1 MADGKVVFEIDAD
14 NSKYKKKMKTVKE
27 EALTVTNG
35 IGSAFGA
42 MTDKINSS
50 TDKMGDTITVPL
62 RKMADDG
69 EQQISK
75 LSKLSVAAAA
85 AISAAFVAMTKAVAS
100 AIGSA
105 IKTGMTYN
113 AQIETYE
120 AAFTTMLGSAEK
132 AADLMEQL
140 KQKAAAT
147 PFELEDL
154 AEATQLLL
162 NYGFTQEEV
171 MDKMSML
178 GDIAQGSSEK
188 MTRIATAYGQMSSA
202 GKVSLEDVK
211 QMIEAGFNPLQEIT
225 ESTGESMASL
235 YKRIEK
241 GTISVDEI
249 TAAMERATSQGGKYY
264 KSMETQ
270 SKTLN
275 GQLSTLKDNANS
287 FLGAMTSGLA
297 EVAKNDILP
306 ALNEE
311 LERLTRSV
319 TSGKLKPSIDKL
331 SAAFSD
337 LAKKAIDA
345 ASKALPKLIDA
356 FAWFV
361 DNLDTIIGLVKTA
374 VYTFSTFKTLNN
386 VLNVLTSLQT
396 AFKQT
401 SSALT
406 ALTLMYTEAAFS
418 NASFVATLSTGQI
431 IIGVLTGKITL
442 ATAAQALWNKVI
454 SANPIGAIITAATA
468 LVGIIGT
475 LTSIFGKNSEEMH
488 KYTKRAEELTEATDD
503 VVASVDS
510 SSEAYKDNVSN
521 VKDSAEASKKL
532 VQRLK
537 ELESQTNK
545 DAAAK
550 TEMREIVADLNE
562 LMPNLGLAYDEVTDS
577 LNMSTDAIY
586 DNIEAVKEQALLESS
601 LERYSELIMEQ
612 EEIQRQITQNQEEQN
627 ALMEE
632 LFSGNI
638 TNLMDWM
645 EALGAVNS
653 SMDELTEKQIQNA
666 DDLEYV
672 DEAITTHS
680 ETVAS
685 LNDTLTATGDAQD
698 RIIVGNYDI
707 TEAIAGTGIAAEEAQ
722 EKYNNY
728 AEHAQNAFEQIED
741 TVELTASEMI
751 TNLEAN
757 QERISTWTTNLGIL
771 ADRGLDSGLLQ
782 ALRDLGPEAA
792 VTVQNLVN
800 ATDTELANLNAA
812 YKNGGDVA
820 AQALLTE
827 LGAPEVINAGE
838 KTVDEISSG
847 MEESADK
854 AEAAATTVITGVK
867 NTLTEQINSQFP
879 SVGYAVCQGLA
890 QGIYNGQ
897 SLAINAAIS
906 VARSTIS
913 AAKRELDSH
922 SPSKVFEE
930 IGESEPQGL
939 AKGVEKDTHVA
950 EKAVREMASKTIK
963 TATSQNIGSSI
974 AGATSGLSY
983 ISAAPIQINL
993 RGDVNMD
1000 GFAVGNIVL
1009 RNLDDVASFT
1019 LRGS

>member
-1 MADGKVVFEIDAD
+1 MASYDGRVVYKIDGD
-14 NSKYKKKMKTVKE
+14 NTDYDK
-27 EALTVTNG
+27 ALKSSELKAVA
-35 IGSAFGA
+35 IASAISVAF
-42 MTDKINSS
+42 
-50 TDKMGDTITVPL
+50 V
-62 RKMADDG
+62 KMAKT
-69 EQQISK
+69 I
-75 LSKLSVAAAA
+75 
-85 AISAAFVAMTKAVAS
+85 AS

-105 IKTGMTYN
+105 IKTGLTYN

-154 AEATQLLL
+154 TSATQLLM
-162 NYGFTQEEV
+162 NYGLTADEAIN
-171 MDKMSML
+171 KMSML
-178 GDIAQGSSEK
+178 GDIAQGNAEK
-188 MTRIATAYGQMSSA
+188 MQRVATAYGQMSSA
-202 GKVSLEDVK
+202 GKVSLEDIK
-211 QMIEAGFNPLQEIT
+211 QMIEAGFNPLQEIA
-225 ESTGESMASL
+225 ESTGESMESL
-235 YKRIEK
+235 YDRISK

-249 TAAMERATSQGGKYY
+249 TAAMERATSEGGKYY

-287 FLGAMTSGLA
+287 FLGAMTTGLA
-297 EVAKNDILP
+297 EVAKNDVLP

-311 LERLTRSV
+311 LERLTRSA

-331 SAAFSD
+331 SAAIGD

-345 ASKALPKLIDA
+345 ASKALPKLIDG
-356 FAWFV
+356 FTWFI
-361 DNLDTIIGLVKTA
+361 DNLDVIIGLVKTA
-374 VYTFSTFKTLNN
+374 VASFITFKTLNA
-386 VLNVLTSLQT
+386 VLPVIKNLITGFQTASLQIALFT
-396 AFKQT
+396 LENGKAALSNATLVGQ
-401 SSALT
+401 LT
-406 ALTLMYTEAAFS
+406 ATE
-418 NASFVATLSTGQI
+418 I
-431 IIGVLTGKITL
+431 IVGVLTGKITL
-442 ATAAQALWNKVI
+442 VTAAQALWNNVI
-454 SANPIGAIITAATA
+454 AAHPIGAIITAVTA

-503 VVASVDS
+503 VVASIDS
-510 SSEAYKDNVSN
+510 SSEAYKDNVAN

-550 TEMREIVADLNE
+550 QEMASIVSQLNDT
-562 LMPNLGLAYDEVTDS
+562 MPELGLAYDAVTDS

-586 DNIEAVKEQALLESS
+586 DNIEAVKEQTLLESS
-601 LERYSELIMEQ
+601 IERQKELWIEQ

-632 LFSGNI
+632 FYSGNI
-638 TNLMDWM
+638 TNLGDWM
-645 EALGAVNS
+645 NALGELGS

-722 EKYNNY
+722 EKYNTY
-728 AEHAQNAFEQIED
+728 AENAQNAFEQIED

-751 TNLEAN
+751 ANLEAN

-800 ATDTELANLNAA
+800 ATHTELANLNAA

-827 LGAPEVINAGE
+827 LGAPEVINSGE
-838 KTVDEISSG
+838 ETIEQISSG

-939 AKGVEKDTHVA
+939 AQGIVKETPTA
-950 EKAVREMASKTIK
+950 EKAVQEMTNRTIK
-963 TATSQNIGSSI
+963 SATSKNIGSTI
-974 AGATSGLSY
+974 AAASAGLGQ
-983 ISAAPIQINL
+983 ISAAPLQVSL
-993 RGDVNMD
+993 KGDVYMD
-1000 GFAVGNIVL
+1000 GLKTGRVVL
-1009 RNLDDVASFT
+1009 RNLDDAAAFT
-1019 LRGS
+1019 LRG

>member
-1 MADGKVVFEIDAD
+1 MPSYDGKVVYKIDGD
-14 NSKYKKKMKTVKE
+14 NTDYDK
-27 EALTVTNG
+27 AL
-35 IGSAFGA
+35 
-42 MTDKINSS
+42 KSS
-50 TDKMGDTITVPL
+50 ELK
-62 RKMADDG
+62 A
-69 EQQISK
+69 
-75 LSKLSVAAAA
+75 VAVAS
-85 AISAAFVAMTKAVAS
+85 AISVAFVAMTKAVAS

-113 AQIETYE
+113 TQIETYE

-154 AEATQLLL
+154 TAATQLLM
-162 NYGFTQEEV
+162 NYGLTADEA

-178 GDIAQGSSEK
+178 GDIAQGNAEK
-188 MTRIATAYGQMSSA
+188 MQRIATAYGQMSSA
-202 GKVSLEDVK
+202 GRVTLEDIN
-211 QMIEAGFNPLQEIT
+211 QMIEAGFNPLLEISET
-225 ESTGESMASL
+225 TGESMASL
-235 YKRIEK
+235 RDRISK
-241 GTISVDEI
+241 GTLAVEEI
-249 TAAMERATSQGGKYY
+249 TAAMESATSEGGKYY

-297 EVAKNDILP
+297 EVARNDVLP

-311 LERLTRSV
+311 LERLTRSA

-331 SAAFSD
+331 SAAIGD

-361 DNLDTIIGLVKTA
+361 DNLDVIIGLVKTA
-374 VYTFSTFKTLNN
+374 VASFVTFKTLNA
-386 VLNVLTSLQT
+386 VLPVIEKLIQGFQNASLQIALFT
-396 AFKQT
+396 LENGKAALSNATLVGQ
-401 SSALT
+401 LT
-406 ALTLMYTEAAFS
+406 ATE
-418 NASFVATLSTGQI
+418 I
-431 IIGVLTGKITL
+431 IVGVLTGKITL
-442 ATAAQALWNKVI
+442 VTAAQALWNNVI
-454 SANPIGAIITAATA
+454 AAHPIGAIITAVTA

-510 SSEAYKDNVSN
+510 SSEAYKDNVAN

-550 TEMREIVADLNE
+550 QKMASIVSQLNDT
-562 LMPNLGLAYDEVTDS
+562 MPELGLAYDAVTDS

-586 DNIEAVKEQALLESS
+586 DNIEAVKEQTLLESS
-601 LERYSELIMEQ
+601 IERQKELWIEQ

-627 ALMEE
+627 ALMDE
-632 LFSGNI
+632 FYSGNI
-638 TNLMDWM
+638 TNIVDWM
-645 EALGAVNS
+645 NAIGELNG
-653 SMDELTEKQIQNA
+653 SMDELTAKQIQNA

-722 EKYNNY
+722 EKYNTY
-728 AEHAQNAFEQIED
+728 AENAQNAFEQID
-741 TVELTASEMI
+741 TSSKLTFEELKA
-751 TNLEAN
+751 NLISN
-757 QERISTWTTNLGIL
+757 QETVSQWAANLGIL
-771 ADRGLDSGLLQ
+771 AERELDPGFLQ
-782 ALRDLGPEAA
+782 VLRDLGPEAA
-792 VTVQNLVN
+792 GTVQELVN
-800 ATDTELANLNAA
+800 ATDDELKELSAI

-827 LGAPEVINAGE
+827 LGAPEVINSGE
-838 KTVDEISSG
+838 ETIEQISSG

>member
-1 MADGKVVFEIDAD
+1 MADGGSII
-14 NSKYKKKMKTVKE
+14 YKIFGDSSDYDKTIKNTELKAV
-27 EALTVTNG
+27 AVA
-35 IGSAFGA
+35 SA
-42 MTDKINSS
+42 I
-50 TDKMGDTITVPL
+50 
-62 RKMADDG
+62 
-69 EQQISK
+69 
-75 LSKLSVAAAA
+75 SVA
-85 AISAAFVAMTKAVAS
+85 FVKMTKAVAS

-113 AQIETYE
+113 TQIETYE

-154 AEATQLLL
+154 TAATQLLM
-162 NYGFTQEEV
+162 NYGLTADEA

-178 GDIAQGSSEK
+178 GDIAQGNAEK
-188 MTRIATAYGQMSSA
+188 MQRIATAYGQMSSA
-202 GKVSLEDVK
+202 GRVTLEDIN
-211 QMIEAGFNPLQEIT
+211 QMIEAGFNPLLEISET
-225 ESTGESMASL
+225 TGESMASL
-235 YKRIEK
+235 RDRISK
-241 GTISVDEI
+241 GTLAVEEI
-249 TAAMERATSQGGKYY
+249 TAAMESATSEGGKYY

-297 EVAKNDILP
+297 EVARNDVLP

-311 LERLTRSV
+311 LERLTRSA

-331 SAAFSD
+331 SAAIGD

-361 DNLDTIIGLVKTA
+361 DNLDVIIGLVKTA
-374 VYTFSTFKTLNN
+374 VASFITFKTLSA
-386 VLNVLTSLQT
+386 VLPVIKDLIQGFQNASLQIGLFT
-396 AFKQT
+396 LENGKAALSNATLVGQ
-401 SSALT
+401 LT
-406 ALTLMYTEAAFS
+406 ATE
-418 NASFVATLSTGQI
+418 I
-431 IIGVLTGKITL
+431 IVGVLTGKITL
-442 ATAAQALWNKVI
+442 ATAAQALWNNVI
-454 SANPIGAIITAATA
+454 AAHPIGAIITAATA

-532 VQRLK
+532 VQQLK

-550 TEMREIVADLNE
+550 QEMASIVSKLNDT
-562 LMPNLGLAYDEVTDS
+562 MPELGLAYDEVTDS
-577 LNMSTDAIY
+577 LNMSTDSIY
-586 DNIEAVKEQALLESS
+586 DNIDAWKEQALLESS
-601 LERYSELIMEQ
+601 IERYTELIAEQ

-627 ALMEE
+627 ALMQE
-632 LFSGNI
+632 LYSGNI

-645 EALGAVNS
+645 EALGELGG
-653 SMDELTEKQIQNA
+653 SMDELTAKQIQNA

-707 TEAIAGTGIAAEEAQ
+707 TEAIAGTGIAAEDAQ
-722 EKYNNY
+722 EKYNTY
-728 AEHAQNAFEQIED
+728 AENAQNAFEQID
-741 TVELTASEMI
+741 TSSKLTFEELKA
-751 TNLEAN
+751 NLISN
-757 QERISTWTTNLGIL
+757 QETVSQWADNLVIL
-771 ADRGLDSGLLQ
+771 AKRGLSQ
-782 ALRDLGPEAA
+782 EFVQVLRDLGPEAA
-792 VTVQNLVN
+792 GTVQELLK
-800 ATDTELANLNAA
+800 ATDGQLEELSEI

-827 LGAPEVINAGE
+827 LGAPEVVNSGGDMMTDVAEGVTDHSQE
-838 KTVDEISSG
+838 VEDAAVTVV
-847 MEESADK
+847 
-854 AEAAATTVITGVK
+854 TNVK
-867 NTLTEQINSQFP
+867 NTMTEQINSQFP

-906 VARSTIS
+906 VARATIS

-922 SPSKVFEE
+922 SPSKKFEE

>member
-1 MADGKVVFEIDAD
+1 MPSYDGKVVYKIDGD
-14 NSKYKKKMKTVKE
+14 NTDYDK
-27 EALTVTNG
+27 AL
-35 IGSAFGA
+35 
-42 MTDKINSS
+42 KSS
-50 TDKMGDTITVPL
+50 ELK
-62 RKMADDG
+62 A
-69 EQQISK
+69 
-75 LSKLSVAAAA
+75 VAVAS
-85 AISAAFVAMTKAVAS
+85 AISVAFVAMTKAVAS

-235 YKRIEK
+235 YDRISK

-311 LERLTRSV
+311 LERLTRSA

-374 VYTFSTFKTLNN
+374 VAAFLTFKTLTAVSDVIKKVVSSFKVASEAVTAYITANN
-386 VLNVLTSLQT
+386 T
-396 AFKQT
+396 AAI
-401 SSALT
+401 SSQALST
-406 ALTLMYTEAAFS
+406 ALAAKS
-418 NASFVATLSTGQI
+418 I
-431 IIGVLTGKITL
+431 IVGALTGKITL
-442 ATAAQALWNKVI
+442 VTAAQALWNKVI
-454 SANPIGAIITAATA
+454 AAHPIGAIITAVTA
-468 LVGIIGT
+468 LVGIIGA
-475 LTSIFGKNSEEMH
+475 LNSIFGKSSEEIH
-488 KYTKRAEELTEATDD
+488 KYTKRTEELTEATDD

-510 SSEAYKDNVSN
+510 SSEAYKDNVAN

-550 TEMREIVADLNE
+550 QEMASIVSQLNDT
-562 LMPNLGLAYDEVTDS
+562 MPELGLAYDEVTDS

-586 DNIEAVKEQALLESS
+586 DNIEAVKEQTLLESS
-601 LERYSELIMEQ
+601 IERQKELWIEQ

-722 EKYNNY
+722 EKYNTY
-728 AEHAQNAFEQIED
+728 AENAQNAFEQID
-741 TVELTASEMI
+741 TSSKLTFEELKA
-751 TNLEAN
+751 NLISN
-757 QERISTWTTNLGIL
+757 QETVSQWAANLGIL
-771 ADRGLDSGLLQ
+771 AERELDPGFLQ
-782 ALRDLGPEAA
+782 VLRDLGPEAA
-792 VTVQNLVN
+792 GTVQELVN
-800 ATDTELANLNAA
+800 ATDDELKELSAI

-827 LGAPEVINAGE
+827 LGAPEVVNSGE
-838 KTVDEISSG
+838 ETIEQISSG

>member
-1 MADGKVVFEIDAD
+1 MPSYDGKVVYKIDGD
-14 NSKYKKKMKTVKE
+14 NTDYDK
-27 EALTVTNG
+27 AL
-35 IGSAFGA
+35 
-42 MTDKINSS
+42 KSS
-50 TDKMGDTITVPL
+50 ELK
-62 RKMADDG
+62 A
-69 EQQISK
+69 
-75 LSKLSVAAAA
+75 VAVAS
-85 AISAAFVAMTKAVAS
+85 AISVAFVAMTKAVAS
-100 AIGSA
+100 AIGAA

-113 AQIETYE
+113 TQIETYE

-154 AEATQLLL
+154 TAATQLLM
-162 NYGFTQEEV
+162 NYGLTADEA

-178 GDIAQGSSEK
+178 GDIAQGNAEK
-188 MTRIATAYGQMSSA
+188 MQRIATAYGQMSSA
-202 GKVSLEDVK
+202 GRVTLEDIN
-211 QMIEAGFNPLQEIT
+211 QMIEAGFNPLLEISET
-225 ESTGESMASL
+225 TGESMASL
-235 YKRIEK
+235 RDRISK
-241 GTISVDEI
+241 GTLAVEEI
-249 TAAMERATSQGGKYY
+249 TAAMESATSEGGKYY

-297 EVAKNDILP
+297 EVARNDVLP

-311 LERLTRSV
+311 LERLTRSA

-361 DNLDTIIGLVKTA
+361 DNLDVIIGLVKTA
-374 VYTFSTFKTLNN
+374 VASFVTFKTLSA
-386 VLNVLTSLQT
+386 VLPVIKDLIQGFQNASLQIGLFT
-396 AFKQT
+396 LENGKAALSNATLVGQ
-401 SSALT
+401 LT
-406 ALTLMYTEAAFS
+406 ATE
-418 NASFVATLSTGQI
+418 I
-431 IIGVLTGKITL
+431 IVGVLTGKITL
-442 ATAAQALWNKVI
+442 VTAAQALWNNVI
-454 SANPIGAIITAATA
+454 AAHPIGAIITAATA

-601 LERYSELIMEQ
+601 IERYSELIMEQ

-627 ALMEE
+627 ALMDE
-632 LFSGNI
+632 FYSGNI
-638 TNLMDWM
+638 TNIVDWM
-645 EALGAVNS
+645 NAIGELNG

-827 LGAPEVINAGE
+827 LGAPEVVNSGE
-838 KTVDEISSG
+838 ETIEQISSG